1 MTDNSI
7 VFAAFRRH
15 KVRTL
20 FTVLSV
26 TVAFA
31 IFLVIAALHAGYG
44 GMLNYAQSQ
53 RLIVLGESLNLPVS
67 YAAKIA
73 ALPGVKAVDYDT
85 GFYGIYREPKNGV
98 YVQAAPFPAYLIV
111 NPERKLTAAARH
123 AMLMD
128 RQGAVVGAELARKM
142 GWKVGDTI
150 PLSYGPAQTNGST
163 TWYFHL
169 HGIFESD
176 LPKET
181 QQDFVAHYE
190 YVNEGRADVS
200 QKDRVAMIYVF
211 INDARDISRMAYLI
225 DAKFAASQPSTL
237 TLPEQFLAASVIKS
251 VGDIGSALI
260 AVAVAVFFSM
270 LLVAGNTM
278 ANSVRQRVHEFAL
291 MRALGFSRWRL
302 AGLVV
307 KESAVLIGMGTVLG
321 LALGWWVCQLMTPL
335 ISANMPFFAVS
346 SLALALGVLL
356 ALVFLCL
363 ISILPARNATSLAVA
378 DTLRRV

>member
-1 MTDNSI
+1 VTDNSI

-73 ALPGVKAVDYDT
+73 ALPGVKAVDYQT
-85 GFYGIYREPKNGV
+85 GFYGIYRDPKNGV
-98 YVQAAPFPAYLIV
+98 WVQAAPFPADLIV
-111 NPERKLTAAARH
+111 YPERKLTAAARH

-169 HGIFESD
+169 QGIFESD
-176 LPKET
+176 LPNET

-237 TLPEQFLAASVIKS
+237 TLPEQFLATSVIKS

-321 LALGWWVCQLMTPL
+321 LALGWWVCQLMTPI
-335 ISANMPFFAVS
+335 ISASMPYFAIS
-346 SLALALGVLL
+346 SLSLLLGVLL
-356 ALVFLCL
+356 AGVFLCL
-363 ISILPARNATSLAVA
+363 ISIFPARRATSLPVA

>member
-1 MTDNSI
+1 VTDNSI
-7 VFAAFRRH
+7 VFAVFRRH

-44 GMLNYAQSQ
+44 GLLNYAQSQ
-53 RLIVLGESLNLPVS
+53 RLIVLGESLQLPVS

-73 ALPGVKAVDYDT
+73 ALPGVKAVDYQT
-85 GFYGIYREPKNGV
+85 GFYAIYREPKNGV
-98 YVQAAPFPAYLIV
+98 WVQAAPFPANLIV

-150 PLSYGPAQTNGST
+150 PLSNGPAQTSGST

-176 LPKET
+176 LPKEK
-181 QQDFVAHYE
+181 QQDFVTHYE
-190 YVNEGRADVS
+190 YVNEGRADIS
-200 QKDRVAMIYVF
+200 LKDRVAMIYVF
-211 INDARDISRMAYLI
+211 INDARDISRVAHLI

-237 TLPEQFLAASVIKS
+237 TVPEQFLAASVVKS

-260 AVAVAVFFSM
+260 AVAAAVFFSM

-321 LALGWWVCQLMTPL
+321 LTLGWWVCRLMTPI
-335 ISANMPFFAVS
+335 ISASMPYFAIS
-346 SLALALGVLL
+346 SLSLLLGVLL
-356 ALVFLCL
+356 AGVFLCL
-363 ISILPARNATSLAVA
+363 ISIFPARRATSLPVA

>member
-7 VFAAFRRH
+7 IFAVFRRH

-20 FTVLSV
+20 FTVLSI

-31 IFLVIAALHAGYG
+31 IFLVIAALHAGYSG
-44 GMLNYAQSQ
+44 LLNYAQSQ
-53 RLIVLGESLNLPVS
+53 RLIVIGESLNLPVS

-73 ALPGVKAVDYDT
+73 ALPGVRAVDYQT
-85 GFYGIYREPKNGV
+85 GFSGIYREPKNGV
-98 YVQAAPFPAYLIV
+98 YVQAAPFPGYLVV

-150 PLSYGPAQTNGST
+150 PLSNGPAQTNGST

-176 LPKET
+176 MPKET

-200 QKDRVAMIYVF
+200 QKDRVAEIFVF
-211 INDARDISRMAYLI
+211 INDARDISRMARLI
-225 DAKFAASQPSTL
+225 DAKFAASERSTL

-260 AVAVAVFFSM
+260 AVAAAVFFSM

-291 MRALGFSRWRL
+291 MRALGFSRRRL

-307 KESAVLIGMGTVLG
+307 RESAVLIGMGTVLG
-321 LALGWWVCQLMTPL
+321 LALGLWVCQFMTP
-335 ISANMPFFAVS
+335 IIVPNMPYFAVS
-346 SLALALGVLL
+346 SLSLLLGVVL
-356 ALVFLCL
+356 AAVFLCL
-363 ISILPARNATSLAVA
+363 ISILPARRATSLPVA

>member
-111 NPERKLTAAARH
+111 YPERKLTAAARH

-169 HGIFESD
+169 QGIFESD
-176 LPKET
+176 LPNET

-211 INDARDISRMAYLI
+211 INDARDISRMANLI

-251 VGDIGSALI
+251 AGDIGSALI

-321 LALGWWVCQLMTPL
+321 LALGWWVCQLMTP
-335 ISANMPFFAVS
+335 IIGASMPYFAIS
-346 SLALALGVLL
+346 SLSLLLGVLL
-356 ALVFLCL
+356 AGVFLCL
-363 ISILPARNATSLAVA
+363 ISIFPARRATSLPIA

>member
-1 MTDNSI
+1 MTDNSMI
-7 VFAAFRRH
+7 FAVFRRH
-15 KVRTL
+15 KIRTL

-26 TVAFA
+26 AVAFA

-44 GMLNYAQSQ
+44 GLLNYAQSQ
-53 RLIVLGESLNLPVS
+53 RLIVLGESLQLPVS

-73 ALPGVKAVDYDT
+73 ALPGVKAVDYET
-85 GFYGIYREPKNGV
+85 GFSGIYRNSKNGV
-98 YVQAAPFPAYLIV
+98 YVQAAPFPAFLSV
-111 NPERKLTAAARH
+111 FPEKKLTAAAWH

-150 PLSYGPAQTNGST
+150 PISNGPPQTNGST

-169 HGIFESD
+169 HGIFTSD
-176 LPKET
+176 LPKES
-181 QQDFVAHYE
+181 QQDFATHYE
-190 YVNEGRADVS
+190 YVNEGRADAS
-200 QKDRVAMIYVF
+200 QNDKVGNIFVF
-211 INDARDISRMAYLI
+211 INDARDISRVAHLI

-251 VGDIGSALI
+251 VGNIGAALI

-291 MRALGFSRWRL
+291 MRALGFTRWRL
-302 AGLVV
+302 ARLVV
-307 KESAVLIGMGTVLG
+307 KESAVLIGAGTLLGMG
-321 LALGWWVCQLMTPL
+321 LGWGICQLMTPI
-335 ISANMPFFAVS
+335 ISANMPYFALS
-346 SLALALGVLL
+346 WLSLALGVLL
-356 ALVFLCL
+356 AAVFLCL
-363 ISILPARNATSLAVA
+363 ISILPALRATSLPVA